1 MEFERKTPS
10 ILSQR
15 SARTLTNVADALG
28 IEDPGRL
35 AALAPAAETWLRH
48 RGVGAARR
56 AWFQLMRLEWCP
68 ALTRGPKGSF
78 SRLPKAERAAWL
90 EGRKLGVVR
99 AMIEASAPDPASS
112 DVDHSS
118 PGA

>member
-1 MEFERKTPS
+1 MERKEEIPL

-28 IEDPGRL
+28 IEDPARL
-35 AALAPAAETWLRH
+35 AALAPAAEAWLRH

-56 AWFQLMRLEWCP
+56 AWLALAWIEWRP
-68 ALTRGPKGSF
+68 VLGLA
-78 SRLPKAERAAWL
+78 SRLPFSRCSRERRAAWL
-90 EGRKLGVVR
+90 AGRSLATVR
-99 AMIEASAPDPASS
+99 AMIDASAVAA
-112 DVDHSS
+112 HSS